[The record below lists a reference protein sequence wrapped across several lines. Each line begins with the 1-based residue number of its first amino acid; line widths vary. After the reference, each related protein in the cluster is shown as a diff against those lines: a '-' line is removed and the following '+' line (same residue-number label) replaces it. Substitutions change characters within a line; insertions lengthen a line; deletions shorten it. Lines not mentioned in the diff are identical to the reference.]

1 MAFHPYPQVIAAV
14 FNRRA
19 FGPPRGLTPAS
30 ACPRIAHPASRPR
43 RGTQV
48 ALLRLAFAPAP
59 FRLTSPR
66 ASDSLAHSTK
76 GTPSHRKGAPTARGR
91 TVSGTVSLPSRGAFH
106 LSLTVLVRY
115 RSQESIQAWRVVP
128 PASHRVSRVRR
139 YSGRATARVSRFR
152 LRGHNPVSP
161 AFPCRSATEPLCH
174 RAGGNRGPPASL
186 APQPRR
192 RNARALHAAAGLDV
206 GPRSLAA
213 TRGISFDFSSSGYLD
228 VSVPPV
234 ARPRRLCS
242 GGGCQE
248 VGPGGFSHSETPG
261 SKRVC
266 RSPGTIA
273 ACRVLLRLPVPRHPP
288 CALTI
293 FLDGTM

>member
-1 MAFHPYPQVIAAV
+1 MA
-14 FNRRA
+14 
-19 FGPPRGLTPAS
+19 
-30 ACPRIAHPASRPR
+30 
-43 RGTQV
+43 
-48 ALLRLAFAPAP
+48 
-59 FRLTSPR
+59 
-66 ASDSLAHSTK
+66 
-76 GTPSHRKGAPTARGR
+76 APTARGR

-174 RAGGNRGPPASL
+174 RAGGYRGPPASL

-192 RNARALHAAAGLDV
+192 RNARALHAAAGLAV

-234 ARPRRLCS
+234 ARPRRMCS

-248 VGPGGFSHSETPG
+248 SGPGGFSHSETPG

>member
-1 MAFHPYPQVIAAV
+1 MAFHPYPRVIPSV
-14 FNRRA
+14 FNLSG
-19 FGPPRGLTPAS
+19 FGPPRGLTPVS
-30 ACPRIAHPASRPR
+30 ACPWIAHPASRLR
-43 RGTQV
+43 RATGRPVQTRSRCGS
-48 ALLRLAFAPAP
+48 LT
-59 FRLTSPR
+59 RLTSPHAVTR
-66 ASDSLAHSTK
+66 WLILQKARRHPP
-76 GTPSHRKGAPTARGR
+76 GGAPTACRH
-91 TVSGTVSLPSRGAFH
+91 TVSGTISLPSRGAFH

-192 RNARALHAAAGLDV
+192 RNARALHAAAGLAV

-234 ARPRRLCS
+234 ARPRRMCS

>member
-1 MAFHPYPQVIAAV
+1 MNRLENKIAVVTGANSGVGAAIAKLFAAEGAIVVI
-14 FNRRA
+14 
-19 FGPPRGLTPAS
+19 
-30 ACPRIAHPASRPR
+30 
-43 RGTQV
+43 
-48 ALLRLAFAPAP
+48 
-59 FRLTSPR
+59 
-66 ASDSLAHSTK
+66 
-76 GTPSHRKGAPTARGR
+76 
-91 TVSGTVSLPSRGAFH
+91 
-106 LSLTVLVRY
+106 
-115 RSQESIQAWRVVP
+115 IQAWRVVP

-192 RNARALHAAAGLDV
+192 RNARALHAAAGLAV

-234 ARPRRLCS
+234 ARPRRMCS

>member
-1 MAFHPYPQVIAAV
+1 M
-14 FNRRA
+14 
-19 FGPPRGLTPAS
+19 
-30 ACPRIAHPASRPR
+30 
-43 RGTQV
+43 
-48 ALLRLAFAPAP
+48 
-59 FRLTSPR
+59 
-66 ASDSLAHSTK
+66 
-76 GTPSHRKGAPTARGR
+76 
-91 TVSGTVSLPSRGAFH
+91 
-106 LSLTVLVRY
+106 
-115 RSQESIQAWRVVP
+115 VP

-192 RNARALHAAAGLDV
+192 RNARALHAAAGLAV

-234 ARPRRLCS
+234 VPARPMSSGGRARALPRAGFPIRRPAGRRPFAPLRRLS
-242 GGGCQE
+242 QLVASFVGFPCQGIRR
-248 VGPGGFSHSETPG
+248 VPLVSSRTFS
-261 SKRVC
+261 
-266 RSPGTIA
+266 
-273 ACRVLLRLPVPRHPP
+273 
-288 CALTI
+288 
-293 FLDGTM
+293 

>member
-115 RSQESIQAWRVVP
+115 RSQESVQAWRVVP

-139 YSGRATARVSRFR
+139 YSGATRQGAGLRV
-152 LRGHNPVSP
+152 RGCDPVSP
-161 AFPCRSATEPLCH
+161 ALPGRSAASRLSDCH
-174 RAGGNRGPPASL
+174 VGWSHNPGGCRQRAGLASSPFARHYSGNL
-186 APQPRR
+186 
-192 RNARALHAAAGLDV
+192 V
-206 GPRSLAA
+206 
-213 TRGISFDFSSSGYLD
+213 
-228 VSVPPV
+228 
-234 ARPRRLCS
+234 
-242 GGGCQE
+242 
-248 VGPGGFSHSETPG
+248 
-261 SKRVC
+261 
-266 RSPGTIA
+266 
-273 ACRVLLRLPVPRHPP
+273 
-288 CALTI
+288 
-293 FLDGTM
+293 

>member
-76 GTPSHRKGAPTARGR
+76 GTPSHHKGAPTARGR

-115 RSQESIQAWRVVP
+115 RSSESIQPWRVVP
-128 PASHRVSRVRR
+128 PDSRRVSRVRR
-139 YSGRATARVSRFR
+139 YLGSASRGGRGFAYGAFTLSRRPVRAVPLPLPFVTAPRAPKPRAVRARNPRVAAPPGCNAYAGLGWVRFR
-152 LRGHNPVSP
+152 SPLLAQSRLISPPRG
-161 AFPCRSATEPLCH
+161 T
-174 RAGGNRGPPASL
+174 
-186 APQPRR
+186 
-192 RNARALHAAAGLDV
+192 
-206 GPRSLAA
+206 
-213 TRGISFDFSSSGYLD
+213 
-228 VSVPPV
+228 
-234 ARPRRLCS
+234 
-242 GGGCQE
+242 
-248 VGPGGFSHSETPG
+248 
-261 SKRVC
+261 
-266 RSPGTIA
+266 
-273 ACRVLLRLPVPRHPP
+273 
-288 CALTI
+288 
-293 FLDGTM
+293 